1 MEKIN
6 SLDAVSSR
14 SMPANTVGKS
24 AVDAKALASVQE
36 NNATAT
42 NNESTQVSAL
52 ARQLSDAA
60 VRAVARDAGTDRDG
74 LGAIAR
80 SVTEKLLGAS
90 YDMNKVAH
98 DAEVPKTEDLELL
111 ARAKQATRFVN
122 GDGANPFRGMSREQL
137 ALIAYDESGDFTVNE
152 RRAAWLESYHQEE
165 QWKRAAIA
173 KMDEEYN
180 RTGQVSSDT
189 LSEILKHY
197 KSLPA
202 IEEAQLPKG
211 YDAQL
216 LSQIQASESGG
227 LPQSVKDLQVFLDR
241 MTESLAFPKA

>member
-14 SMPANTVGKS
+14 YIPANTVGKS
-24 AVDAKALASVQE
+24 AVDAKAVASVQE

-60 VRAVARDAGTDRDG
+60 VRAAARDAGTDRDG
-74 LGAIAR
+74 LGEIAR

-98 DAEVPKTEDLELL
+98 DAEVPKTEDPDLL
-111 ARAKQATRFVN
+111 ARAKQATSFVN

-137 ALIAYDESGDFTVNE
+137 ALITYDESGDFTVNE
-152 RRAAWLESYHQEE
+152 RRAAWLESYDQEQ

-180 RTGQVSSDT
+180 RTGQVSSGT

-241 MTESLAFPKA
+241 MTES

>member
-1 MEKIN
+1 MEKID
-6 SLDAVSSR
+6 SLNATSSR
-14 SMPANTVGKS
+14 YISANTVGKS
-24 AVDAKALASVQE
+24 AADAKTTASAKE
-36 NNATAT
+36 NTAT
-42 NNESTQVSAL
+42 TTKDESTQVSAF

-60 VRAVARDAGTDRDG
+60 VRAAARDAATDRDG

-80 SVTEKLLGAS
+80 AVTEKLLGAS
-90 YDMNKVAH
+90 YDMNKAAH
-98 DAEVPKTEDLELL
+98 DAEVPKTEDPDLL
-111 ARAKQATRFVN
+111 ARAKQATSFVN
-122 GDGANPFRGMSREQL
+122 GNGTNPFKGMSREQL

-152 RRAAWLESYHQEE
+152 RRAAWLESYDQEQ

-197 KSLPA
+197 QSLPA

-216 LSQIQASESGG
+216 LSQIHASESGDSS
-227 LPQSVKDLQVFLDR
+227 QSVDALQAFMDR
-241 MTESLAFPKA
+241 MTERAK